1 MICRAGAVYD
11 RTRFKCLTGE
21 PELRKTCRVILT
33 KALDVETQVI
43 ELIPG
48 TIIILSVGE
57 TVSLFCSSGCSFACV
72 TFSIALTRIFY
83 KRHVLHVHAL
93 QWRKLYFIW

>member
-33 KALDVETQVI
+33 NALDVETQVI

-48 TIIILSVGE
+48 T
-57 TVSLFCSSGCSFACV
+57 FACV

-93 QWRKLYFIW
+93 QWLKLHFIW